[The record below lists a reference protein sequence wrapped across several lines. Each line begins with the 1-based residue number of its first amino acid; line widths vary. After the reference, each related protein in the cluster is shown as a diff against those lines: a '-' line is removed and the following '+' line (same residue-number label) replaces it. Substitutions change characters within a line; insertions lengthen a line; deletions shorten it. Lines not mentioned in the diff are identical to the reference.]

1 MRQQKQIGYDKDALS
16 MFHKQ
21 NYLESL
27 KGHTEFTSANALRN
41 SVKLAINLD
50 SKTDRFKMEKKGGHF
65 AVTAAVPS
73 SFDKKVSNAYCSII
87 FV

>member
-1 MRQQKQIGYDKDALS
+1 MY
-16 MFHKQ
+16 HKQ
-21 NYLESL
+21 NYVESL

-65 AVTAAVPS
+65 AVTSAVPS
-73 SFDKKVSNAYCSII
+73 SFDKKVSNAFLILYGNVEFLCLVEGALSY
-87 FV
+87 